1 VADGEVKRRPA
12 AIIAA
17 DVAGYSRL
25 MGDDERATI
34 ATLRDY
40 REIFRGFIEANGGR
54 VVDMAGDSVLA
65 VFDSAAGAVQA
76 AVEAQAELGLRNDAL
91 DEARRMRFRIGVNLG
106 DIEEADDGTVY
117 GDGVNVAARL
127 EAMADAGGIN
137 VSGSVFDSV
146 RSKLGVR
153 FNFLG
158 EHEVKN
164 IADPVRAYSIGDGL
178 TKPKIKSKAKP
189 VPVFAAAA
197 ALAILVIAGGAW
209 WLMQPAAEA
218 PSEIDLAV
226 TLPTGPKIAVL
237 PFANPSGDP
246 DEEYFSDGL
255 TGDIINQLTNY
266 PDILVFARNSTNK
279 YKGRDVDAGTV
290 GEELGADYVVEG
302 SVRRDQDELRV
313 TAQVLD
319 AADGTNLWAKTYD
332 RDLTAASLF
341 AVQDEITAG
350 IVNAIGD
357 YAGIIALAEAA
368 RATQKAPSS
377 LTSLDC
383 QYLLGAYIDTG
394 LTEERLVRTRDC
406 LERAVADDP
415 EDAGAYIA
423 LAENYRL
430 EMIFGFDLVS
440 DELDRGL
447 AAAVRAV
454 ELDRNNADAHYMEA
468 LLHFNLNEVEAGRVA
483 GENAL
488 ALSPH
493 DATILADI
501 GSQMGWAGE
510 VERGAA
516 MIEKAR
522 IMNPDHP
529 VWYHY
534 LLAHHYR
541 LEGDFDTALEHAL
554 QLNWGMQWDFIHRA
568 AIYVEMGL
576 MDDARAEAAKLLE
589 ANPDFGK
596 NVRQV
601 FHVWNFPDEAV
612 DTFIDLLRQAGID
625 FPNELPP
632 TN

>member
-1 VADGEVKRRPA
+1 VADGEVKRRLA
-12 AIIAA
+12 AIFAA
-17 DVAGYSRL
+17 DAAGYSRL

-34 ATLRDY
+34 AALRDY
-40 REIFRGFIEANGGR
+40 REIFRGFIEANDGR

-76 AVEAQAELGLRNDAL
+76 AIETQDELAIRNDAL
-91 DEARRMRFRIGVNLG
+91 TEDRRMRFRIGVNLG

-146 RSKLGVR
+146 RAKLGVR

-178 TKPKIKSKAKP
+178 AKPKAKP
-189 VPVFAAAA
+189 KRVGTLAAAA
-197 ALAILVIAGGAW
+197 AAAILVVGAGAW
-209 WLMQPAAEA
+209 WLMQPASDTT
-218 PSEIDLAV
+218 SEVDLAV

-255 TGDIINQLTNY
+255 TGDIINRLTNY
-266 PDILVFARNSTNK
+266 PDFLVFARNSTKK
-279 YKGRDVDAGTV
+279 YKGQDVDAGTV
-290 GEELGADYVVEG
+290 GEELGANYVVEG

-332 RDLTAASLF
+332 RDLSAASLF

-357 YAGIIALAEAA
+357 YAGIIARAEAE
-368 RATQKAPSS
+368 RAMQKPTSS

-383 QYLLGAYIDTG
+383 QYLLGTYVDSG
-394 LTEERLVRTRDC
+394 MTEERLLETRDC
-406 LERAVADDP
+406 LERAIAEDPQDAD
-415 EDAGAYIA
+415 AHLW
-423 LAENYRL
+423 LAHNYRFEL
-430 EMIFGFDLVS
+430 VFGIDLVP
-440 DELDRGL
+440 DNLDRAL
-447 AAAVRAV
+447 AAAMRAV
-454 ELDRNNADAHYMEA
+454 EIDRNNAEAHYVES
-468 LLHFNLNEVEAGRVA
+468 LVRFNLGEVVAARVSA
-483 GENAL
+483 ERAL

-501 GSQMGWAGE
+501 GTNLGWAGE

-516 MIEKAR
+516 MVEKAR
-522 IMNPDHP
+522 VMNPDHP
-529 VWYHY
+529 VWYNY
-534 LLAHHYR
+534 LLTHHYR
-541 LEGDFDTALEHAL
+541 LQGDYDRALEHGL
-554 QLNWGMQWDFIHRA
+554 QLSWGTQWDYAHRA
-568 AIYVEMGL
+568 VLYVEMGR
-576 MDDARAEAAKLLE
+576 MDDARAEAAKILE
-589 ANPDFGK
+589 VNPDFGK
-596 NVRQV
+596 TIRTDLGY
-601 FHVWNFPDEAV
+601 WNIPKQTAD
-612 DTFIDLLRQAGID
+612 DFIDLLRRAGID
-625 FPNELPP
+625 FPEEPRP